1 MGPRSAV
8 GTLTLGP
15 WEGSSHSVPCPGQLP
30 GQGRRPA
37 GFPITGAAPT
47 SLSSARRL
55 PLPPEPGQSLPS
67 PRVHSRY
74 CLDHHGSLL
83 TVSLLQAA
91 LLRLFTTHGLTL
103 ANLGS
108 LRLRPHSQ
116 PLPSPLWTPISQLP

>member
-1 MGPRSAV
+1 MYRGALSGPQECGGNPDPRA
-8 GTLTLGP
+8 LGRVI
-15 WEGSSHSVPCPGQLP
+15 SFRALP
-30 GQGRRPA
+30 
-37 GFPITGAAPT
+37 GAAPR
-47 SLSSARRL
+47 SGKEA
-55 PLPPEPGQSLPS
+55 
-67 PRVHSRY
+67 
-74 CLDHHGSLL
+74 CLDHRGSLL